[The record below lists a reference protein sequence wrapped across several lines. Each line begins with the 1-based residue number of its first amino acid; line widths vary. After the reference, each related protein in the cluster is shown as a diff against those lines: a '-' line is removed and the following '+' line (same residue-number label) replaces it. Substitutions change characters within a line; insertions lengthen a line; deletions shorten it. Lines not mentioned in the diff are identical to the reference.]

1 MGWRLGKRSG
11 TPRPEPVEQDLLD
24 QLEKARQEWRVARA
38 YFDSVTDSDLVL
50 EAVHRLEATQ
60 RKYMHLWKIAREQGL
75 RVDAERMARFLT
87 NAQSGF
93 SS

>member
-1 MGWRLGKRSG
+1 MGMRLGKRPVAS
-11 TPRPEPVEQDLLD
+11 RPEPSDQDLID
-24 QLEKARQEWRVARA
+24 QLEAARQEWRVARA

-60 RKYMHLWKIAREQGL
+60 RKYMHLWKAAREQGL
-75 RVDAERMARFLT
+75 RVDRERMARFLT
-87 NAQSGF
+87 NQQSGF